1 MEGLSFYLS
10 TKNNSSLVKSSPS
23 TEKNNQENLTVSILR
38 TGRMNE
44 GILRIRKEIP
54 RSFLE
59 KHIIWKWNLLKYER
73 VVDTNVC
80 KVHIH
85 SF

>member
-1 MEGLSFYLS
+1 
-10 TKNNSSLVKSSPS
+10 
-23 TEKNNQENLTVSILR
+23 
-38 TGRMNE
+38 MNE

-54 RSFLE
+54 RSFVE

-80 KVHIH
+80 KVHTYT
-85 SF
+85 FYLVLNEGMYPFPKKDQ